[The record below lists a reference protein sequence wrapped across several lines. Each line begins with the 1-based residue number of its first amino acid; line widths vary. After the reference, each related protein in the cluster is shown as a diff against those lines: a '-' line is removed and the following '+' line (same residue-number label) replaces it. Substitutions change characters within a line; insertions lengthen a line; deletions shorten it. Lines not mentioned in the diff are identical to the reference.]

1 MPTLESLQNDLDAL
15 KERNAKVEAEKAWET
30 SSLRIGAIVILTYAV
45 AVLLMISLGT
55 SRPFFAALMPMVGF
69 FLSTQTLP
77 VLQRWYLR
85 RRAKHL

>member
-1 MPTLESLQNDLDAL
+1 MPTLESLQNEIDAL
-15 KERNAKVEAEKAWET
+15 KARNAKVEANKAWET
-30 SSLRIGAIVILTYAV
+30 SSLRIGTIVGITYFV

-55 SRPFFAALMPMVGF
+55 PQPFFAALMPTVGF

-85 RRAKHL
+85 KRAKRI

>member
-1 MPTLESLQNDLDAL
+1 MPTLESLQNDIDAL
-15 KERNAKVEAEKAWET
+15 KARNAKVEAEKAWET
-30 SSLRIGAIVILTYAV
+30 SSLRIGAIVVITYFV
-45 AVLLMISLGT
+45 AVLLMVSLET
-55 SRPFFAALMPMVGF
+55 PRPFFAALMPTVGF